1 MSLFKGRKAS
11 KKKKSEIKAAEEEWD
26 EIEENEESEE
36 EETARGEEEILAA
49 AETSKRNTGSEADFD
64 DEDDEED
71 EDEEDEDEEDEDEE
85 DEDEEDEDEEN
96 EDEEDEDDEKPHRK
110 KKSKRFPVFGL
121 IFMFLLIGII
131 LGAGYYGMVY
141 YERFHAMNDQFDAA
155 RDAASAELVEAQKE
169 YALADP
175 DSPANVA
182 VRDELKD
189 VLLADIREQ
198 VAQME
203 SEKNELDASIREREE
218 KLKEIEGVEDFDYYK
233 AIYDEYVEGREYVE
247 ELLSDH

>member
-85 DEDEEDEDEEN
+85 DEDEEDDE
-96 EDEEDEDDEKPHRK
+96 DEKPHRK

-203 SEKNELDASIREREE
+203 SEKTELDASIREREE

>member
-49 AETSKRNTGSEADFD
+49 AETSKKNTGSEADFD

-71 EDEEDEDEEDEDEE
+71 EDEEDDE
-85 DEDEEDEDEEN
+85 
-96 EDEEDEDDEKPHRK
+96 DEKPHRK

-203 SEKNELDASIREREE
+203 SEKTELDASIREREE

>member
-49 AETSKRNTGSEADFD
+49 AETSKKNTGSEADFD

-85 DEDEEDEDEEN
+85 DDE
-96 EDEEDEDDEKPHRK
+96 DEKPHRK

-203 SEKNELDASIREREE
+203 SEKTELDASIREREE

>member
-85 DEDEEDEDEEN
+85 DEDEEDDE
-96 EDEEDEDDEKPHRK
+96 DEKPHRK

>member
-49 AETSKRNTGSEADFD
+49 AETSKRNTGSEDDFD
-64 DEDDEED
+64 DEDDDEDD
-71 EDEEDEDEEDEDEE
+71 EDEEDDD
-85 DEDEEDEDEEN
+85 
-96 EDEEDEDDEKPHRK
+96 DEDDEDDEDVEKPRRK

>member
-1 MSLFKGRKAS
+1 
-11 KKKKSEIKAAEEEWD
+11 
-26 EIEENEESEE
+26 
-36 EETARGEEEILAA
+36 
-49 AETSKRNTGSEADFD
+49 
-64 DEDDEED
+64 
-71 EDEEDEDEEDEDEE
+71 
-85 DEDEEDEDEEN
+85 
-96 EDEEDEDDEKPHRK
+96 
-110 KKSKRFPVFGL
+110 
-121 IFMFLLIGII
+121 MFLLIGII

>member
-64 DEDDEED
+64 DED
-71 EDEEDEDEEDEDEE
+71 DEE

-203 SEKNELDASIREREE
+203 SEKTELDASIREREE

>member
-71 EDEEDEDEEDEDEE
+71 EDEEDEDEEDEDDE
-85 DEDEEDEDEEN
+85 EDEEDEYDE
-96 EDEEDEDDEKPHRK
+96 DEKPHRK
-110 KKSKRFPVFGL
+110 NKSKRFPVFGL

>member
-71 EDEEDEDEEDEDEE
+71 
-85 DEDEEDEDEEN
+85 

-203 SEKNELDASIREREE
+203 SEKTELDASIREREE

>member
-36 EETARGEEEILAA
+36 EETARGEEEILTA

-85 DEDEEDEDEEN
+85 DDE
-96 EDEEDEDDEKPHRK
+96 DEKPHRK

-203 SEKNELDASIREREE
+203 SEKTELDASIREREE

>member
-71 EDEEDEDEEDEDEE
+71 EDEEDDE
-85 DEDEEDEDEEN
+85 
-96 EDEEDEDDEKPHRK
+96 DEKPHRK

-203 SEKNELDASIREREE
+203 SEKTELDASIREREE

>member
-64 DEDDEED
+64 DED
-71 EDEEDEDEEDEDEE
+71 DEE

>member
-64 DEDDEED
+64 DEDDAED
-71 EDEEDEDEEDEDEE
+71 EGEEDEDEE

-96 EDEEDEDDEKPHRK
+96 EDEEDEDDEKPHHK

-203 SEKNELDASIREREE
+203 SEKTELDASIREREE

>member
-36 EETARGEEEILAA
+36 EETARGEEEILAS
-49 AETSKRNTGSEADFD
+49 AEASKRNAGSEDDFD
-64 DEDDEED
+64 DEDDDEDD
-71 EDEEDEDEEDEDEE
+71 EDEEDDD
-85 DEDEEDEDEEN
+85 
-96 EDEEDEDDEKPHRK
+96 DEDDEDDEDVEKPRRK
-110 KKSKRFPVFGL
+110 KKSKRFPAFGL